1 MDRWN
6 RIAVELKGGA
16 IPAKMALSSA
26 PLTPDIQKVPM
37 PRAVGS
43 EIIDTAENVFREFC
57 RDRGLK
63 YTVERRDIVRA
74 VMSMEEHFEAE
85 QLLLIM
91 RQTSR
96 RVGKA
101 TVYRTL
107 KLLVECGIVKEV
119 HFSNKQVHY
128 EHTYG
133 QDPHDHM
140 VCRRCGR
147 IIEFGAADVAKLR
160 TIIAAEHRFH
170 ALSHRFQILGLCETC
185 VKACPI
191 GPRLKVVGAPA
202 AVSKARDR

>member
-1 MDRWN
+1 
-6 RIAVELKGGA
+6 
-16 IPAKMALSSA
+16 MAR
-26 PLTPDIQKVPM
+26 PVGEEMIQ
-37 PRAVGS
+37 
-43 EIIDTAENVFREFC
+43 TAENLFREFL

-63 YTVERRDIVRA
+63 YTGERRMILQA
-74 VMSMEEHFEAE
+74 VMRTDEHFEAE
-85 QLLLIM
+85 QLLLTM
-91 RQTSR
+91 RQQSR

-147 IIEFGAADVAKLR
+147 IIEFDAREVVRLR
-160 TIIAAEHRFH
+160 TVIAAEHRFH
-170 ALSHRFQILGLCETC
+170 ALSHRLQVLGLCEAC
-185 VKACPI
+185 VQACPV
-191 GPRLKVVGAPA
+191 GPRARA
-202 AVSKARDR
+202 ISKRRSPSKGRGK

>member
-1 MDRWN
+1 MPTSLPSAQRD
-6 RIAVELKGGA
+6 EL
-16 IPAKMALSSA
+16 L
-26 PLTPDIQKVPM
+26 
-37 PRAVGS
+37 R
-43 EIIDTAENVFREFC
+43 TAENLFREFL

-63 YTVERRDIVRA
+63 YTGERENILGA
-74 VMSMEEHFEAE
+74 VMGTDEHFEAE
-85 QLLLIM
+85 QLLFLM
-91 RQTSR
+91 RQKNL

-147 IIEFGAADVAKLR
+147 IIEFDAKDVTRLR
-160 TIIAAEHRFH
+160 TLIAAEHGFH
-170 ALSHRFQILGLCETC
+170 ALAHRFQIMGLCGTC
-185 VKACPI
+185 TKSCPI
-191 GPRLKVVGAPA
+191 GLQAKIVGARKA
-202 AVSKARDR
+202 TRKTSKGPGRRRT

>member
-1 MDRWN
+1 MPTSLPADDR
-6 RIAVELKGGA
+6 
-16 IPAKMALSSA
+16 
-26 PLTPDIQKVPM
+26 D
-37 PRAVGS
+37 
-43 EIIDTAENVFREFC
+43 EIVRTAENLFREFL

-63 YTVERRDIVRA
+63 YTDERENILGS
-74 VMSMEEHFEAE
+74 VMGTDEHFEAE
-85 QLLLIM
+85 QLLFLM
-91 RQTSR
+91 RQKNL

-147 IIEFGAADVAKLR
+147 IIEFDAKDVERLR
-160 TIIAAEHRFH
+160 TLIAANYRFH
-170 ALSHRFQILGLCETC
+170 ALSHRFQIHGLCEAC
-185 VKACPI
+185 SKSCPI
-191 GPRLKVVGAPA
+191 GLQAKLLSGAKKKP
-202 AVSKARDR
+202 SKARGRRKT

>member
-1 MDRWN
+1 
-6 RIAVELKGGA
+6 
-16 IPAKMALSSA
+16 MAQ
-26 PLTPDIQKVPM
+26 PLDPETI
-37 PRAVGS
+37 R
-43 EIIDTAENVFREFC
+43 TAEHVFREFL

-63 YTVERRDIVRA
+63 FTDERQNVIRA
-74 VMSMEEHFEAE
+74 VMSTDEHFEAE
-85 QLLLIM
+85 QLLLQM
-91 RQTSR
+91 RQSDR

-133 QDPHDHM
+133 QDPHDHL

-147 IIEFGAADVAKLR
+147 IIEFGASDVLRLR
-160 TIIAAEHRFH
+160 TLIAAQHNFH

-185 VKACPI
+185 VRSCPVSL
-191 GPRLKVVGAPA
+191 GARLI
-202 AVSKARDR
+202 SSRRKAR

>member
-1 MDRWN
+1 MARH
-6 RIAVELKGGA
+6 VEE
-16 IPAKMALSSA
+16 
-26 PLTPDIQKVPM
+26 
-37 PRAVGS
+37 
-43 EIIDTAENVFREFC
+43 EIVQTAEHVFREYL

-63 YTVERRDIVRA
+63 YTEERQALLQA
-74 VMSMEEHFEAE
+74 VMRTDEHFEAE
-85 QLLLIM
+85 QMFFGL
-91 RQTSR
+91 RQKGS

-147 IIEFGAADVAKLR
+147 IVEFDAGDVVKLR
-160 TIIAAEHRFH
+160 TILAAQEGFH
-170 ALSHRFQILGLCETC
+170 ALSHRFQIMGLCQAC
-185 VKACPI
+185 VRSCPV
-191 GPRLKVVGAPA
+191 GRVGA
-202 AVSKARDR
+202 SLTGKIKRK